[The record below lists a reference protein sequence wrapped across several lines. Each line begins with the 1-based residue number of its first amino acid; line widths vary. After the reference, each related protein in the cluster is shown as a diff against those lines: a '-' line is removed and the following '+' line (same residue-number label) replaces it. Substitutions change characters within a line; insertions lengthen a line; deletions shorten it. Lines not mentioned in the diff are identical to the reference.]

1 MNRLLATF
9 DEWATLA
16 GIDDD
21 VGPSRALRAH
31 THPPPAPTEID
42 LERDDIRTVIWAT
55 GYRPDHRW
63 IDLPVFD
70 HKGMIR
76 HDGGVVR
83 GAPGMY
89 VLGLNVLRRRGSS
102 FIGGAARDT
111 ADLAAHLHLHL
122 DAQVSNDGES
132 PAANERC
139 ACRR

>member
-1 MNRLLATF
+1 M
-9 DEWATLA
+9 
-16 GIDDD
+16 
-21 VGPSRALRAH
+21 
-31 THPPPAPTEID
+31 
-42 LERDDIRTVIWAT
+42 IWAT

-63 IDLPVFD
+63 IELPVFD

-111 ADLAAHLHLHL
+111 ADLAAHLHQHL
-122 DAQVSNDGES
+122 DTQVVSV
-132 PAANERC
+132 
-139 ACRR
+139 

>member
-1 MNRLLATF
+1 M
-9 DEWATLA
+9 DEWATSA

-21 VGPSRALRAH
+21 VGPSRALRGH
-31 THPPPAPTEID
+31 SIPSPRTEID

-70 HKGMIR
+70 HRGRIR
-76 HDGGVVR
+76 HDGGVVHE
-83 GAPGMY
+83 APGMY

-111 ADLAAHLHLHL
+111 AELAAHLHLHL
-122 DAQVSNDGES
+122 DTRRRV
-132 PAANERC
+132 ERPERTALC
-139 ACRR
+139 QRIRRFPP